1 MHLEDKVA
9 VKKLTEERDSLK
21 TALKI
26 VTKDLMNFSND
37 RPISLPISQV
47 MQTGLSEKMFLAARR
62 QRNQNLERRED
73 SMRDSTPGDADK
85 SFTTLL
91 LGDCMIKQMQERR
104 LRRKVGQFMESLCP
118 DLSDI
123 QLENICIEIRK
134 P

>member
-37 RPISLPISQV
+37 GLISLPISQV
-47 MQTGLSEKMFLAARR
+47 MKTGLSEKMFLAARR
-62 QRNQNLERRED
+62 QRNQNLEIYLN
-73 SMRDSTPGDADK
+73 MSTIG
-85 SFTTLL
+85 
-91 LGDCMIKQMQERR
+91 I
-104 LRRKVGQFMESLCP
+104 V
-118 DLSDI
+118 LS
-123 QLENICIEIRK
+123 